1 MTLCIGT
8 DEAGYGP
15 NLGPLV
21 VAATA
26 WHVEGDGDA
35 AARIGL
41 AMAQAVPGRRTP
53 LWADSKQLYKQGPV
67 DRGLM
72 LLEEGVLTGLCLTGS
87 PLAADWLAL
96 AQQLGAIGP
105 GAGSLDWDRLDSL
118 TLPRATSATAISR
131 LVAALEKSLAGQQT
145 TLRGVVCRAIYPAE
159 FNARLARGLNKAD
172 ILSQAT
178 LELAVMLRA
187 RWPEEPALVWCD
199 RHGGR
204 KSYAALLGRH
214 FAVPLVQTL
223 SETPACSAYAL
234 PAADARVEFAVGG
247 EARVPVALASMTAK
261 YVRELAMLAFNEF
274 WSDRVPGLRSTAG
287 YPLDARRWRQEVG
300 PAAARAG
307 VAEASLWRTA

>member
-53 LWADSKQLYKQGPV
+53 LWADSKQLYKPGPG
-67 DRGLM
+67 DRGIA
-72 LLEEGVLTGLCLTGS
+72 LLEEGVVTGLCLTGS
-87 PLAADWLAL
+87 PLPADWPAL
-96 AQQLGAIGP
+96 AEQIGTISP
-105 GAGSLDWDRLDSL
+105 GGESPDWDRLDSL
-118 TLPRATSATAISR
+118 TLPRATSATAISG
-131 LVAALEKSLAGQQT
+131 LVAALEKALAGQQA
-145 TLRGVVCRAIYPAE
+145 TLRGIVCRAIYPEE
-159 FNARLARGLNKAD
+159 FNASLTRGLNKAD

-178 LELAVMLRA
+178 LELRG

-234 PAADARVEFAVGG
+234 PAANARVEFAVGG
-247 EARVPVALASMTAK
+247 ESRVPVALASMTAK
-261 YVRELAMLAFNEF
+261 YVRELAMLAFNAY
-274 WSDRVPGLRSTAG
+274 WSDRVPGLRPTAG
-287 YPLDARRWRQEVG
+287 YPLDARRWRQEIG
-300 PAAARAG
+300 TAPALAG
-307 VAEASLWRTA
+307 VAEASLWRTS

>member
-26 WHVEGDGDA
+26 WHVEEHHEPA
-35 AARIGL
+35 ATLTESMTRAEP
-41 AMAQAVPGRRTP
+41 ARRTP
-53 LWADSKQLYKQGPV
+53 LWADSKQLYKPGPG
-67 DRGLM
+67 DRGLT

-87 PLAADWLAL
+87 PLPADWPAL
-96 AQQLGAIGP
+96 ADRLGSIGP
-105 GAGSLDWDRLDSL
+105 VEGTPDWQRLDSL
-118 TLPRATSATAISR
+118 TLPRATSAAEISR
-131 LVAALEKSLAGQQT
+131 LTAAFAAALAGQQVS
-145 TLRGVVCRAIYPAE
+145 LLAIVCRAIYPAE
-159 FNARLARGLNKAD
+159 FNAGLAGGFNKAD
-172 ILSQAT
+172 ILSRAT
-178 LELAVMLRA
+178 LELAVSLRA
-187 RWPEEPALVWCD
+187 RWPQERALVWCD

-204 KSYAALLGRH
+204 KSYAALLGHH

-223 SETPACSAYAL
+223 GETPACSAYLL
-234 PAADARVEFAVGG
+234 PAAAARVEFAVGG

-274 WSDRVPGLRSTAG
+274 WSHRVAGLRPTAG

-300 PAAARAG
+300 PALSPAAEEAVWRRA
-307 VAEASLWRTA
+307 

>member
-53 LWADSKQLYKQGPV
+53 LWADSKQLYKPGPV

-87 PLAADWLAL
+87 PLAADWPAL
-96 AQQLGAIGP
+96 AQQLGPIGP

-118 TLPRATSATAISR
+118 TLPRASSATAISR

-145 TLRGVVCRAIYPAE
+145 TLRGIVCRAIYPAE

-234 PAADARVEFAVGG
+234 PAADARIEFAVGG

-307 VAEASLWRTA
+307 VAEASLWRNA